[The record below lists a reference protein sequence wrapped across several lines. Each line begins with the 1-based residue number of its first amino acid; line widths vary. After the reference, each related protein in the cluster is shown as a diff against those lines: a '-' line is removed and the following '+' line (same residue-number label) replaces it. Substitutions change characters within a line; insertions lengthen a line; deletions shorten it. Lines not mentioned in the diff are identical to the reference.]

1 MTQTT
6 TPATSTA
13 PAPAAH
19 LGGAAPPPS
28 SPERLEAHEP
38 GTQGRGVHG
47 RGPHHLGA
55 EHLEAHRRE
64 LTGYCYR
71 LLGSAVDAEDAV
83 QLTMLRAWRALER
96 FDGRSSLRTWLY
108 RIATNVCFD
117 ELAGAKRRAMPVDL
131 SPAPSEPVASSLGA
145 PLEDSVW
152 LTPAPDARVL
162 PEGDPADVAVARES
176 VRLALVAALQHL
188 PPRQRA
194 VLLLREVLRWPAEEV
209 ADLLG
214 STTASVNSALQ
225 RARATL
231 AAKEPRPGSPLDAL
245 DAEHAALLR
254 GYVAAFEAYDMD
266 ALARLLHAEVV
277 QSMPPFALWLR
288 GVDDVVAWHVGPG
301 AGCRGSRVLPVAANG
316 SPALA
321 QYKPSP
327 DEPGVLRFWALH
339 VLRAAE
345 GRVVEITNFV
355 DPRLPALFGLPD
367 RLEA

>member
-1 MTQTT
+1 MGDAQTT
-6 TPATSTA
+6 V
-13 PAPAAH
+13 PAPT
-19 LGGAAPPPS
+19 APPPS
-28 SPERLEAHEP
+28 AGAAARP
-38 GTQGRGVHG
+38 V
-47 RGPHHLGA
+47 LGH

-71 LLGSAVDAEDAV
+71 LLGSAMDAEDAV
-83 QLTMLRAWRALER
+83 QMTMLRAWKGLER

-117 ELAGAKRRAMPVDL
+117 ELAGAKRRAMPVDV
-131 SPAPSEPVASSLGA
+131 SAAPSEPVASSLGV
-145 PLEDSVW
+145 PLEESVW
-152 LTPAPDARVL
+152 LTPAPDVRVL

-176 VRLALVAALQHL
+176 VRLAFVAVLQHL

-194 VLLLREVLRWPAEEV
+194 VLLLREVLRWSAEEV

-225 RARATL
+225 RARATI

-245 DAEHAALLR
+245 DEGHAALLR
-254 GYVAAFEAYDMD
+254 RYVAAFEAYDME
-266 ALARLLHAEVV
+266 ALVQLLHAEVV

-288 GVDDVVAWHVGPG
+288 GADDVVAWHVGPG
-301 AGCRGSRVLPVAANG
+301 HGCRGSRMVPVTANG

-327 DEPGVLRFWALH
+327 GEPGVRRFWALH
-339 VLRAAE
+339 VLRTVD
-345 GRVVEITNFV
+345 GRVAEITNFL

-367 RLEA
+367 RLED